1 MSEKNNFTS
10 TNNSNTKKTDNNGY
24 HEFIKLASIECDID
38 ENKIEKILKLHDKY
52 NNDKKYSQFIGFVS
66 DWTDLDI
73 KKIKIMSSL
82 YKNCISDFDN
92 YLKYNNDTT
101 SREILMDSISMSL
114 IGVPWITYGD
124 DKEEKEK
131 FIDKMRKYEK
141 D

>member
-1 MSEKNNFTS
+1 ML
-10 TNNSNTKKTDNNGY
+10 KKTDNNKY
-24 HEFIKLASIECDID
+24 SEFIKLASIECDID

-66 DWTDLDI
+66 DWTDFDI

-114 IGVPWITYGD
+114 IGVPWITYD
-124 DKEEKEK
+124 DDEEEKEK